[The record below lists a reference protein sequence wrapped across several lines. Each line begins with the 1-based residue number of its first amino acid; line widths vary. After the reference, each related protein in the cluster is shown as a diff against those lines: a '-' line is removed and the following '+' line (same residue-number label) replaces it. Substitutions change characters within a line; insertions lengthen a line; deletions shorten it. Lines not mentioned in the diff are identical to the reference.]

1 MGSIAFQPDP
11 GRLGLYVPLGQTKK
25 SPSLVIPF
33 YKMERSELD
42 DIVRIELAKQG
53 ITEESEVQVVIDEA
67 ETQYEQRRKVEEA
80 RQELK
85 RLMELKRQGL
95 TLMSIGNK
103 KWRAGQKTAVYPQL
117 KKEGGRG

>member
-1 MGSIAFQPDP
+1 VGNLAFIQDS
-11 GRLGLYVPLGQTKK
+11 RRRGLYVPLGQTKE

-33 YKMERSELD
+33 YKIDRGELD
-42 DIVRIELAKQG
+42 HIVRANLAEQG
-53 ITEESEVQVVIDEA
+53 ITEESKVQAVIDEA

-85 RLMELKRQGL
+85 RLMELKRQGA
-95 TLMSIGNK
+95 TLMSVGNK
-103 KWRAGQKTAVYPQL
+103 KWRQAFYPAI